1 MKVKILHAGLYLL
14 LIIPSLVG
22 YMAESQCPGDKSGS
36 VVKFDPEP
44 STFYY
49 ALPYIYASLGIAWFL
64 AVRAPHEFQLWCMLF
79 FTLSVIALGSWIYW
93 YKCRHDKEKSL
104 LVVVALITKLLLLFA
119 IAPVAASAWLSPVIS
134 WMVFALILM
143 CVEMQAVSDLKHKH
157 NVS

>member
-1 MKVKILHAGLYLL
+1 MKAKILQAGLYLL
-14 LIIPSLVG
+14 LIIPMLVG
-22 YMAESQCPGDKSGS
+22 YIAESQCASDNNGS

-49 ALPYIYASLGIAWFL
+49 ALPYLYGALGIAWFL
-64 AVRAPHEFQLWCMLF
+64 AVRAPHEYQMWCMLF
-79 FTLSVIALGSWIYW
+79 FILSVIALGSWVYW
-93 YKCRHDKEKSL
+93 YKCRHDRNKSL

-143 CVEMQAVSDLKHKH
+143 CVEMQAVSDLKHKPPI
-157 NVS
+157 S